1 MARISIFETSPAAL
15 KSQNRR
21 IFYCI
26 QQLRQISNPLKLTST
41 NLENPPPAPPSGPAP
56 DNASEMPVW
65 LQRVFVVVYV
75 LFCIE
80 LGLVLIMLP
89 WTRFW
94 FNDGLMSQ
102 WPNFQHWMQQG
113 FVRGAVSGLGLLDIW
128 LGVIEAVRYRDR
140 R

>member
-1 MARISIFETSPAAL
+1 M
-15 KSQNRR
+15 
-21 IFYCI
+21 
-26 QQLRQISNPLKLTST
+26 
-41 NLENPPPAPPSGPAP
+41 NLENPPPTP
-56 DNASEMPVW
+56 DPVTDNSAEMPVW

-80 LGLVLIMLP
+80 LGLVLIALP

-94 FNDGLMSQ
+94 FTYDWVS
-102 WPNFQHWMQQG
+102 PNFQRFLQQG

-128 LGVIEAVRYRDR
+128 LGIVEAVRYRDR

>member
-1 MARISIFETSPAAL
+1 LT
-15 KSQNRR
+15 
-21 IFYCI
+21 
-26 QQLRQISNPLKLTST
+26 LTST
-41 NLENPPPAPPSGPAP
+41 NLENPPPSP
-56 DNASEMPVW
+56 DPVTDNSAEMPVW

-80 LGLVLIMLP
+80 LGLVLIALP

-94 FNDGLMSQ
+94 FSDDLLGQ
-102 WPNFQHWMQQG
+102 WPMLRHFLQMG

-128 LGVIEAVRYRDR
+128 LGIVEAVRYRDR

>member
-1 MARISIFETSPAAL
+1 M
-15 KSQNRR
+15 
-21 IFYCI
+21 
-26 QQLRQISNPLKLTST
+26 KLTSR
-41 NLENPPPAPPSGPAP
+41 NLENPPPAQPAEP
-56 DNASEMPVW
+56 ETNNAAEMPVW

-80 LGLVLIMLP
+80 LGLVLFTLP
-89 WTRFW
+89 WTRYW
-94 FNDGLMSQ
+94 FSDGWMSD
-102 WPNFQHWMQQG
+102 WPKLQHLMQQG